1 MKCFKCGAEAPAGTR
16 FCPHCGASMS
26 GGMEQNQNMQG
37 YQSIGYQNPIYQN
50 PGYTVPG
57 NAGDPLATPS
67 MVLGI
72 VADAIFVLA
81 CLVAQS
87 AEVKIL
93 GYGTGYMDDSS
104 AAMIVLLAIIGEICA
119 LIGFIMAI
127 CPNEEDCEKGKGD
140 CRACLQRYPRSSHTG
155 GHPGDDFSLIS
166 GFGSTVALAI
176 VPWFSVAIGHP
187 A

>member
-127 CPNEEDCEKGKGD
+127 CSLMKKTAKKG
-140 CRACLQRYPRSSHTG
+140 RAIAGLVC
-155 GHPGDDFSLIS
+155 S
-166 GFGSTVALAI
+166 GILVVPILVGILAMI
-176 VPWFSVAIGHP
+176 FL
-187 A
+187 